1 MDSIEDVEHLNIF
14 LTTINEEDCTKTMFI
29 QNYSNNKSKS
39 ITKQLK
45 VNTICQA
52 IRNYILTLNPTKLK
66 VLFPALISTY
76 VMETPKRVAEAL
88 KTIQLHSSLGKLN
101 LKNNKMFRKWSRGKL
116 FFKMCTTSWIFSGRK
131 NFV

>member
-14 LTTINEEDCTKTMFI
+14 FTTLNEEDCTKTMFI
-29 QNYSNNKSKS
+29 QNYSNKTKS
-39 ITKQLK
+39 ITKQSK

-52 IRNYILTLNPTKLK
+52 LRNYLLTLNPTKLK
-66 VLFPALISTY
+66 VLFPVLISTY

-88 KTIQLHSSLGKLN
+88 KAIQLHSYSGKFN
-101 LKNNKMFRKWSRGKL
+101 LKNNKIFRKWSRGKF
-116 FFKMCTTSWIFSGRK
+116 FFKMCSTSWIFSGRK